1 MKTTEAKLTR
11 KLRDRIIEYYGKR
24 LVSLVIFGSLAR
36 GKAGPESDIDILI
49 IAEGLHKRKMKRID
63 EFIDNIEDKLG
74 DVSRYLSPVIK
85 APEEAS
91 LGSPLFLDMVYDSL
105 ILYDK
110 DGFFMRILDRLRRR
124 LDELGSKRVFRGNR
138 WYWILKPDY
147 KPGDI
152 IEL

>member
-1 MKTTEAKLTR
+1 MKQIRRLKEK
-11 KLRDRIIEYYGKR
+11 IIGYYGKR

-36 GKAGPESDIDILI
+36 GKASPESDIDILI
-49 IAEGLHKRKMKRID
+49 IAEGLHNRKMKRMD
-63 EFIDNIEDKLG
+63 EFIDNVEDKLE
-74 DVSRYLSPVIK
+74 DMSRYLSPVIK
-85 APEEAS
+85 TPEEAS

-110 DGFFMRILDRLRRR
+110 DGFFEKILERLRQR

-147 KPGDI
+147 KPGDV